1 MICLAS
7 LCTGH
12 MNLLLNFSNTL
23 VTIAVTLVVQAGGQL
38 HSTGAF
44 GWMIR
49 RKNKETWDLKLLVN
63 NLTKR
68 QRESKKKARSQHFF
82 FFFFWTKD
90 CLWVL
95 WQWSLLPFL
104 PMPGSFL
111 EVHSVLTCWVAFS
124 SCLLSKESLRCYR
137 QWRFLKK
144 QFHYK
149 PVKTE
154 LEVNRWKFCHS
165 TFVWVLILVIEAS
178 RIDF

>member
-82 FFFFWTKD
+82 FFLLNKGLSLGSLAMISPPFLAHAWIFPWGAF
-90 CLWVL
+90 CSHLL
-95 WQWSLLPFL
+95 GSILQLPSQQREPSLLQTV
-104 PMPGSFL
+104 
-111 EVHSVLTCWVAFS
+111 EI
-124 SCLLSKESLRCYR
+124 SKEAIPLQACENWTWS
-137 QWRFLKK
+137 
-144 QFHYK
+144 
-149 PVKTE
+149 E
-154 LEVNRWKFCHS
+154 
-165 TFVWVLILVIEAS
+165 
-178 RIDF
+178 